1 MDKQT
6 VSKLRRDLA
15 LALMAGKITGT
26 LRQLKAMPIADL
38 EALSDAE
45 TKGIVDSCGLDEMCQ
60 RDLECGLSKLSFYVS
75 GILMHRVLEG
85 E

>member
-15 LALMAGKITGT
+15 LALVAGEVNDT
-26 LRQLKAMPIADL
+26 LRQLKNIPLADL
-38 EALSDAE
+38 ETLYNAE

-60 RDLECGLSKLSFYVS
+60 RDLETGLGKLNFYVC
-75 GILMHRVLEG
+75 GILMHRILEG

>member
-15 LALMAGKITGT
+15 LALMAGKINDT
-26 LRQLKAMPIADL
+26 LRQLKNMPVADL

-60 RDLECGLSKLSFYVS
+60 RDLEAGLVKLNFYVC
-75 GILMHRVLEG
+75 GILMHRILG
-85 E
+85 EK

>member
-15 LALMAGKITGT
+15 LALMAGKINDTW
-26 LRQLKAMPIADL
+26 RRLKSMPVADL

-60 RDLECGLSKLSFYVS
+60 RDLEAGLTKLNFYVC
-75 GILMHRVLEG
+75 GILMHRILE
-85 E
+85 EK

>member
-1 MDKQT
+1 MDKQI

-15 LALMAGKITGT
+15 LAFMSGKINDT
-26 LRQLKAMPIADL
+26 LRQLKNMPLADL

-60 RDLECGLSKLSFYVS
+60 RDLNMGLEKLNFYVC
-75 GILMHRVLEG
+75 GILMHRILGG

>member
-1 MDKQT
+1 MEKQI

-15 LALMAGKITGT
+15 LALMAGNISDT
-26 LRQLKAMPIADL
+26 LRKLKDLPLADL
-38 EALSDAE
+38 ETLSDAE

-60 RDLECGLSKLSFYVS
+60 RDLERGLEKLNFYVC
-75 GILMHRVLEG
+75 GILMHRILEG

>member
-1 MDKQT
+1 M
-6 VSKLRRDLA
+6 A
-15 LALMAGKITGT
+15 LAFMSGKINDT

-60 RDLECGLSKLSFYVS
+60 RDLNTGLEKLNFYVC
-75 GILMHRVLEG
+75 GILMHRILEG

>member
-1 MDKQT
+1 MDKQN

-15 LALMAGKITGT
+15 LAIMDGKIADA
-26 LRQLKAMPIADL
+26 LRQLKNMPLADL

-45 TKGIVDSCGLDEMCQ
+45 TKGLVDSCGLDEMCQ
-60 RDLECGLSKLSFYVS
+60 RDLEKGLEKLNFYVC
-75 GILMHRVLEG
+75 GILMHRILEG